1 MQMCAALWKLIC
13 VVEWN
18 LFPSLEK
25 RDLPSREILSL
36 LNKAV
41 TLVIS
46 MILDENIVL
55 DSFGFP
61 DQEFGR

>member
-1 MQMCAALWKLIC
+1 LIF

-18 LFPSLEK
+18 LCPSLEK
-25 RDLPSREILSL
+25 RELPSRESLSM

-41 TLVIS
+41 TLFMPGV
-46 MILDENIVL
+46 LDENIVL

>member
-1 MQMCAALWKLIC
+1 M
-13 VVEWN
+13 
-18 LFPSLEK
+18 
-25 RDLPSREILSL
+25 

-41 TLVIS
+41 TLFMPGV
-46 MILDENIVL
+46 LDENIVL